1 VYHGNVGFHDAAQ
14 RKERTEQKR
23 GILHRQM
30 ASWYSE
36 RRSTSVRTFMNRSA
50 PPPMQT
56 PVAQPRYRSIAI
68 LIGVPLVIT
77 VLVSPFAL
85 AEDPSLGSAKQ
96 VADHA
101 KAVWESGEINPALEI
116 LDQGIQE
123 HPHALTLQKLRADI
137 LTTSRGPRE
146 AVEAYEMV
154 LAKAPAS
161 LDVRWAKWSVLTRSG
176 QGEES
181 IAELGRIAKIDVQNP
196 LVHLRLAQELRKLDR
211 LEESLESY
219 KKAVELVP
227 ELLGWRL
234 AMARARFDVLD
245 YDGAESDVRYVL
257 NNVSPGS
264 PLELPAKNL
273 LAQVNGNSI
282 DRGRRFDP
290 VLTKEMTGAQ
300 RKEWASIRAEAWE
313 LFSTGRYREAE
324 PIYQR
329 MLALNPNDALANY
342 QLGLTLMQLG
352 RCKDALTVFGKMS
365 NLDPNDEDYA
375 DTVFRMGQCLVELEQ
390 WEDAFVH
397 FQTLYDAAVE
407 FEENNKNVALPP
419 GTRVLDKHKIARWL
433 EKVRPHVPELAKLND
448 QEVLDPV
455 SSGDSSP
462 PAALS
467 EEDLYTRAAERFTP
481 EKPLDQRASLMG
493 RDADFSWFRFV
504 IPASKV
510 VRDDFP
516 TGAHEFIPLSPG
528 DSFPTTQ
535 TEIYLVFGLV
545 SASFDAV
552 PLTARCFLETSEMTG
567 EQRAVAQDHVLTTM
581 NDQSGYFMLTPP
593 KTGWTAG
600 LYHCGLYAGEH
611 TSADTLVDEVRF
623 RIITSPRSS

>member
-1 VYHGNVGFHDAAQ
+1 
-14 RKERTEQKR
+14 
-23 GILHRQM
+23 
-30 ASWYSE
+30 
-36 RRSTSVRTFMNRSA
+36 
-50 PPPMQT
+50 
-56 PVAQPRYRSIAI
+56 
-68 LIGVPLVIT
+68 VIT
-77 VLVSPFAL
+77 FLVSPFAL
-85 AEDPSLGSAKQ
+85 AEDLSLRSEEQ
-96 VADHA
+96 VAERA
-101 KAVWESGEINPALEI
+101 KAVWESGEINPAIEI
-116 LDQGIQE
+116 LDQGILE
-123 HPHALTLQKLRADI
+123 YPHALTLQKLRADI

-154 LAKAPAS
+154 LVKTPAA

-245 YDGAESDVRYVL
+245 YEGADRDVRYVL

-290 VLTKEMTGAQ
+290 VLTKDMTGAQ

-407 FEENNKNVALPP
+407 FEENNKHVALPP

-433 EKVRPHVPELAKLND
+433 EKVRP
-448 QEVLDPV
+448 
-455 SSGDSSP
+455 
-462 PAALS
+462 
-467 EEDLYTRAAERFTP
+467 
-481 EKPLDQRASLMG
+481 
-493 RDADFSWFRFV
+493 
-504 IPASKV
+504 
-510 VRDDFP
+510 
-516 TGAHEFIPLSPG
+516 
-528 DSFPTTQ
+528 
-535 TEIYLVFGLV
+535 
-545 SASFDAV
+545 
-552 PLTARCFLETSEMTG
+552 
-567 EQRAVAQDHVLTTM
+567 
-581 NDQSGYFMLTPP
+581 
-593 KTGWTAG
+593 
-600 LYHCGLYAGEH
+600 
-611 TSADTLVDEVRF
+611 
-623 RIITSPRSS
+623 

>member
-1 VYHGNVGFHDAAQ
+1 MVHF
-14 RKERTEQKR
+14 TITWLL
-23 GILHRQM
+23 GIVNLVKNGYM
-30 ASWYSE
+30 F
-36 RRSTSVRTFMNRSA
+36 VNRYLRF
-50 PPPMQT
+50 PMHNT
-56 PVAQPRYRSIAI
+56 CSQPRYHSIAM
-68 LIGVPLVIT
+68 LLGVPLVLT
-77 VLVSPFAL
+77 LTMGPFVF
-85 AEDPSLGSAKQ
+85 AEDPSLRSEEQ
-96 VADHA
+96 VAEHA
-101 KAVWESGEINPALEI
+101 KAVWESGAIPAAIEI
-116 LDQGIQE
+116 LDQGIQD
-123 HPHALTLQKLRADI
+123 HPQALALQKLRADI
-137 LTTSRGPRE
+137 LATSRGPRE
-146 AVEAYEMV
+146 AVEAYETV
-154 LAKAPAS
+154 LARTPTA

-181 IAELGRIAKIDVQNP
+181 IAELRRIAGVDVQNP

-219 KKAVELVP
+219 KKAVDLVP
-227 ELLGWRL
+227 NLLGWRL
-234 AMARARFDVLD
+234 ALARARFDVLD
-245 YDGAESDVRYVL
+245 YQGADADVQYVL
-257 NNVSPGS
+257 HKAPPGS

-273 LAQVNGNSI
+273 LSQINGTSI

-290 VLTKEMTGAQ
+290 VLNKDMTGAQ
-300 RKEWASIRAEAWE
+300 RKEWASIRAEAWR
-313 LFSTGRYREAE
+313 LFSTGRYQEAE

-329 MLALNPNDALANY
+329 LLALNPNDALANY

-352 RCKDALTVFGKMS
+352 RCKDALTVFGKIS
-365 NLDPNDEDYA
+365 NLDPTDEDYA

-407 FEENNKNVALPP
+407 FEKNNKDVQLPP
-419 GTRVLDKHKIARWL
+419 GTRVLDKNKIVRWL
-433 EKVRPHVPELAKLND
+433 EKVRPHVPELAKLKD
-448 QEVLDPV
+448 DEATDRV
-455 SSGDSSP
+455 SSGASSP
-462 PAALS
+462 VAALPD
-467 EEDLYTRAAERFTP
+467 EDLYAKAFERFKP
-481 EKPLDQRASLMG
+481 QQPLDQRASLMG

-516 TGAHEFIPLSPG
+516 TGAHEFIPLNPG

-535 TEIYLVFGLV
+535 PEIYLVFGLV

-567 EQRAVAQDHVLTTM
+567 EQRAIAQDHVLTSM

-593 KTGWTAG
+593 KTGWTTG
-600 LYHCGLYAGEH
+600 LYNCGLFAGER

-623 RIITSPRSS
+623 RIIAPPQSS